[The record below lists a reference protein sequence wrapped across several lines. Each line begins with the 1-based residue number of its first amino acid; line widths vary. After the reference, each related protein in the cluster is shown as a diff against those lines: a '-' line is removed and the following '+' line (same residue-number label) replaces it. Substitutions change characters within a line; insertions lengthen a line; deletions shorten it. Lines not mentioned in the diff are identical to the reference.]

1 MPMEPSPPSLKHE
14 LRTPLNHIIGFCEML
29 IEEAQDQAQAESPGR
44 SQLIPDLERIH
55 EAGRR
60 LLGVINNLFD
70 DSIPEAERLEESHIH
85 HEVRTPLNQ
94 IIGYTELL
102 QEDAAEFNDPA
113 CVDDLAKI
121 HSAALRLLDL
131 VLVNFDG
138 KRFPVDATERHDPGH
153 PVSLLHKEP
162 AIPDA
167 LAPGASAGAK
177 HLGAILVADDDAA
190 NREMLARRL
199 QRLGHA
205 VSMAE
210 NGRQAVEMIRAQPF
224 DLLLL
229 DIVMPEMDGYQVL
242 KYLQANRPAAHLPV
256 IVLSA
261 SDDSEKIAHSIKLGA
276 QDYLPKPFDPVLLQ
290 ARIGSCLEK
299 KRLRDREAAYLQTI
313 QLERDRSED
322 LLRVILPADVVAE
335 LKAKGEVRPRRI
347 ENVGVLFADVA
358 GFTRYCDNR
367 DPETVLRD
375 LQSLVKELE
384 NLTVSHGMEKIKT
397 IGDAFLSAAGLMR
410 SSLDSALDCVRCGLA
425 MIRAARSLPC
435 EWELRIGV
443 NCGPVVAGIVGRQ
456 KYQYDIWGDTV
467 NIASRIQGEAPVGG
481 LCVSSETWRL
491 LAHRCSGHSLGLR
504 ELKGKGARELFQIDS
519 ILGHAPTEH
528 GTW

>member
-1 MPMEPSPPSLKHE
+1 MESNPANLKHE

-29 IEEAQDQAQAESPGR
+29 IEEAQDQAPDGAPER
-44 SQLIPDLERIH
+44 RLLIPDLERIH

-94 IIGYTELL
+94 IIGYAEML
-102 QEDAAEFNDPA
+102 QEDAADLN
-113 CVDDLAKI
+113 DLASVNDLGKI
-121 HSAALRLLDL
+121 HAAARHLLTL
-131 VLVNFDG
+131 VLDNFGG
-138 KRFPVDATERHDPGH
+138 KRFPVAAAERVDPYQ
-153 PVSLLHKEP
+153 PVTLLRKEP
-162 AIPDA
+162 DILDRPEAGDR
-167 LAPGASAGAK
+167 APTK
-177 HLGAILVADDDAA
+177 TLGTILIADDDAS

-199 QRLGHA
+199 RRLGHT
-205 VSMAE
+205 VCVAE

-261 SDDSEKIAHSIKLGA
+261 SDDSKKIAHSIKLGA

-299 KRLRDREAAYLQTI
+299 KRLRDREAAYLQAI

-322 LLRVILPADVVAE
+322 LLLVILPAVVAAE

-358 GFTRYCDNR
+358 GFTRYCDSR
-367 DPETVLRD
+367 DPETVHRD

-384 NLTVSHGMEKIKT
+384 RLTVSHGMEKIKT

-410 SSLDSALDCVRCGLA
+410 SSPESTLDCIRCGLA
-425 MIRAARSLPC
+425 MIRVARNLPC

-443 NCGPVVAGIVGRQ
+443 HCGPVVAGIVGRQ

-481 LCVSSETWRL
+481 LCVSAETWRL
-491 LAHRCSGHSLGLR
+491 LAHRCTGRSLGLR
-504 ELKGKGARELFQIDS
+504 ELKGKGSLELFQIDS
-519 ILGHAPTEH
+519 ILD
-528 GTW
+528 

>member
-1 MPMEPSPPSLKHE
+1 MEDGSPSLKHE

-29 IEEAQDQAQAESPGR
+29 IEEAQDQPQDQASGR
-44 SQLIPDLERIH
+44 RLSTPDLERIH

-60 LLGVINNLFD
+60 LLGVINTLFD
-70 DSIPEAERLEESHIH
+70 ESIPQAERFEESHIH

-102 QEDAAEFNDPA
+102 QEDAADLDDKA

-131 VLVNFDG
+131 VLANFG
-138 KRFPVDATERHDPGH
+138 GNRFPVDAAERLDPSQA
-153 PVSLLHKEP
+153 VSLLRKEP
-162 AIPDA
+162 EIPAA
-167 LAPGASAGAK
+167 LESGGSTQAR
-177 HLGAILVADDDAA
+177 HLGSILIADDDSA

-199 QRLGHA
+199 RRLGHT

-210 NGRQAVEMIRAQPF
+210 NGRQAVEMIRAGSY

-229 DIVMPEMDGYQVL
+229 DIVMPEMDGYEVL
-242 KYLQANRPAAHLPV
+242 KYLQANRPVARLPV

-261 SDDSEKIAHSIKLGA
+261 SDDSKKVAHSIKLGA

-290 ARIGSCLEK
+290 ARIASCLEK
-299 KRLRDREAAYLQTI
+299 KRLRDREAAYLRTI

-322 LLRVILPADVVAE
+322 LLRVILPYDVAAE
-335 LKAKGEVRPRRI
+335 LKAKGDVRPRRV

-358 GFTRYCDNR
+358 GFTHYCDSR
-367 DPETVLRD
+367 DPETVHRD

-384 NLTVSHGMEKIKT
+384 ILTAAHGMEKIKT

-410 SSLDSALDCVRCGLA
+410 SSSDSALDCVRCGLA

-443 NCGPVVAGIVGRQ
+443 HCGPVVAGIVGRQ

-467 NIASRIQGEAPVGG
+467 NFAARIQGEAPVGG
-481 LCVSSETWRL
+481 LCVSSSTWRL
-491 LAHRCSGHSLGLR
+491 LENHCTGRSLGLR
-504 ELKGKGARELFQIDS
+504 ELKGKGAQEVFQIEGIRD
-519 ILGHAPTEH
+519 
-528 GTW
+528 

>member
-1 MPMEPSPPSLKHE
+1 MKPNPPSLKHE

-29 IEEAQDQAQAESPGR
+29 IEEAQDQAQDESPGR
-44 SQLIPDLERIH
+44 RLRVPDLERIH

-60 LLGVINNLFD
+60 LLGVINTLFD

-102 QEDAAEFNDPA
+102 QEEAADLNDQA
-113 CVDDLAKI
+113 CVNDLAKI
-121 HSAALRLLDL
+121 HTAALRLLDL
-131 VLVNFDG
+131 VFANFG
-138 KRFPVDATERHDPGH
+138 GQGFPGDAAERLDPH
-153 PVSLLHKEP
+153 QPVSLLHREP
-162 AIPDA
+162 EIPGVPETDDPA
-167 LAPGASAGAK
+167 RAN
-177 HLGAILVADDDAA
+177 HLGSILIADDDSA

-199 QRLGHA
+199 RRLGHT

-210 NGRQAVEMIRAQPF
+210 NGRQAVEMIRSQSF

-229 DIVMPEMDGYQVL
+229 DIVMPEMDGYEVL
-242 KYLQANRPAAHLPV
+242 KYLQANRPASHLPV

-261 SDDSEKIAHSIKLGA
+261 SDDSKKVARSIKLGA
-276 QDYLPKPFDPVLLQ
+276 QDYLPKPFDPALLQ

-299 KRLRDREAAYLQTI
+299 KRLRDREAAYLKTI
-313 QLERDRSED
+313 QYERDRSED
-322 LLRVILPADVVAE
+322 LLRVILPADIAAE
-335 LKAKGEVRPRRI
+335 LKAKGEVRPRRV

-358 GFTRYCDNR
+358 GFTHYCDSR
-367 DPETVLRD
+367 DPETVHCD

-384 NLTVSHGMEKIKT
+384 ILTAAHGMEKIKT
-397 IGDAFLSAAGLMR
+397 IGDAFLAAAGLLR
-410 SSLDSALDCVRCGLA
+410 SSHESTLDCVRCGLA

-443 NCGPVVAGIVGRQ
+443 HCGPVVAGIVGRQ

-467 NIASRIQGEAPVGG
+467 NTASRVQGEAPVGG
-481 LCVSSETWRL
+481 LCVNFQTWCLIEHHCAGR
-491 LAHRCSGHSLGLR
+491 SLGHR
-504 ELKGKGARELFQIDS
+504 ELKGKGAQELFQIESVRD
-519 ILGHAPTEH
+519 
-528 GTW
+528 